1 MDMINYIWAAL
12 IVIGFVV
19 GVATGNLEAVSD
31 AAMNSA
37 KDSVTLCFSL
47 VGVYA
52 LWMGILK
59 IAQESG
65 MVQGIAK
72 KCERL
77 ICRLFQGVKRGSEAL
92 GYISLNLVAN
102 MLGMG
107 NAATPFGL
115 KAMAELQKMNPDK
128 KVASNA
134 MCMLLIINASSVQ
147 LLPLTIIGLRS
158 AAGAVNPADITI
170 TALVATTVTTLTAII
185 IAKLCEKSSMR
196 KNKKR
201 RRTE

>member
-1 MDMINYIWAAL
+1 MNS
-12 IVIGFVV
+12 VI
-19 GVATGNLEAVSD
+19 LSISWVSD

-37 KDSVTLCFSL
+37 KDSITLCFSL

-72 KCERL
+72 KCEGL
-77 ICRLFQGVKRGSEAL
+77 ICKLFRGVKRGSEAL

-115 KAMAELQKMNPDK
+115 KAMAELQKTNPNK

-134 MCMLLIINASSVQ
+134 MCMLLIVNASSLQ

-158 AAGAVNPADITI
+158 AAGAENPSDITL
-170 TALVATTVTTLTAII
+170 TALIATTVTTVVAII
-185 IAKLCEKSSMR
+185 VAKLCERSSIR
-196 KNKKR
+196 KTRKR
-201 RRTE
+201 R